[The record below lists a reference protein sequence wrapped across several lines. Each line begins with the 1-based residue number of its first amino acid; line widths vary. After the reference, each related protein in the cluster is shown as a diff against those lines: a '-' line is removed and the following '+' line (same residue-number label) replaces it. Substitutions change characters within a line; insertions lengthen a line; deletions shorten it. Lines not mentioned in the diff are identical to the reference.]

1 MMLMAQKAQQLL
13 LFFAIYQIQ
22 LHKDLDR
29 WLANGLADA
38 HTESQCKNVQKRT
51 ATVLQFIS
59 YLQFPLTTEVVL
71 LHRSAA
77 ALQGL

>member
-1 MMLMAQKAQQLL
+1 MLLMAQKAQQLL

-38 HTESQCKNVQKRT
+38 PTESQCKNVQKRT

-59 YLQFPLTTEVVL
+59 YLQF
-71 LHRSAA
+71 H
-77 ALQGL
+77 